1 MYSRRDFL
9 RVSSLLGGGVVLSTA
24 LTGRATAAQPETL
37 SAATF
42 AHGVASGDPLSDGV
56 MLWTRATPEGAPP
69 RLALAW
75 ELSADENFGRVL
87 RSGTVQA
94 EASRDYTVKIDVREL
109 QPGGTYYYRFRSA
122 TGQSSSGR
130 TKTLPTAGVA
140 AVRLAVMS
148 CSNYPAGYFHAYR
161 EASRIENLD
170 AFVHLGDYIYEYGAG
185 GYASERAEALG
196 RLYPEDNDGELYSL
210 TDYRRRYALYRS
222 DADLQ
227 AMHAAAPCIAVWDDH
242 EVANDAWRDGA
253 ENHSADEG
261 DFAARKLAALQ
272 AWYEWLP
279 VRPPAG
285 EQSEQ
290 IYRSFDFGG
299 LLALHMLDTRIIARD
314 RQLDYADYRDPQS
327 GQMDAEGFAADLS
340 RADRSLLGDSQL
352 AWLGAQLAGSEA
364 PWQLLGQQ
372 VLMGRMLMP
381 ADVLAAEAYRDIPP
395 RLEELVVLKSRLQAG
410 EAISPEARARLQR
423 VTPYNLDAWDG
434 YPAEREKLYA
444 LAQRVGKRLV
454 SLAGDTHNAW
464 YSELTDRKGNAVGIE
479 LATSSVT
486 SPGMETYFQMD
497 SASAERLA
505 QGLTLLID
513 DLQYCNLHQRGYLT
527 VTATATELQAQWTFL
542 DSVHTRDYRVAGVHR
557 EQFSA

>member
-9 RVSSLLGGGVVLSTA
+9 RVSSVLGGGVVLSTA

-94 EASRDYTVKIDVREL
+94 EASRDYTVKVDVREL

-314 RQLDYADYRDPQS
+314 RQLDYAD
-327 GQMDAEGFAADLS
+327 
-340 RADRSLLGDSQL
+340 
-352 AWLGAQLAGSEA
+352 
-364 PWQLLGQQ
+364 
-372 VLMGRMLMP
+372 
-381 ADVLAAEAYRDIPP
+381 
-395 RLEELVVLKSRLQAG
+395 
-410 EAISPEARARLQR
+410 
-423 VTPYNLDAWDG
+423 
-434 YPAEREKLYA
+434 
-444 LAQRVGKRLV
+444 
-454 SLAGDTHNAW
+454 
-464 YSELTDRKGNAVGIE
+464 
-479 LATSSVT
+479 
-486 SPGMETYFQMD
+486 
-497 SASAERLA
+497 
-505 QGLTLLID
+505 
-513 DLQYCNLHQRGYLT
+513 
-527 VTATATELQAQWTFL
+527 
-542 DSVHTRDYRVAGVHR
+542 
-557 EQFSA
+557 